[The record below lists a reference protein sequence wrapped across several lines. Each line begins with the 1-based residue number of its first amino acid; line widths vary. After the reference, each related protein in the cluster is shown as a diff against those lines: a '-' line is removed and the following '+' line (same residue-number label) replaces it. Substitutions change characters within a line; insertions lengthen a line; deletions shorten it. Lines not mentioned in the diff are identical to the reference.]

1 MKGNDM
7 TKREERE
14 KLFQLIFDCDFYEKA
29 DLEEQF
35 DLFRRLQMPT
45 EKEAFEVIKQKAE
58 KIISKTGEID
68 MMLTKAS
75 TGWPLTR
82 MGKCELQIMRL
93 AAYEILYDEEV
104 PTSVAINEAVELGKI
119 YGNDLAPS
127 FINGVL
133 GKFAR
138 GI

>member
-7 TKREERE
+7 NKREERE

-35 DLFRRLQMPT
+35 DLFRRLQMAS
-45 EKEAFEVIKQKAE
+45 EKEAFEGIKKKAE
-58 KIISKTGEID
+58 EIIAKTGEID

-75 TGWPLTR
+75 TGWPLNR
-82 MGKCELQIMRL
+82 MGKCELSTMRL

-104 PTSVAINEAVELGKI
+104 PTSVAINEAVELGKT
-119 YGNDLAPS
+119 YGSDSAPS

-133 GKFAR
+133 GKLAR
-138 GI
+138 GV